1 MDGARPGTGVA
12 RTGST
17 ETAVR
22 RQYGPPPVPS
32 IAWSGGRGV
41 LALVVP
47 FTAGLLLAG
56 VVLLLGVPGGRVA
69 LVNGAFAAL
78 DGAGVPVALLAVGTV
93 IAALGLGFGVT
104 ASTVVML
111 AATDDATAGPRDAW
125 RWSVHHWRLV
135 VEAALVALVGAAAGT
150 ATAVSWRAGGW
161 GTVVI
166 VVLLV
171 LGAVIVA
178 PLLLGWALL
187 VAGVPRRSAFRRA
200 WGSGR
205 VIVRGGHEAMATP
218 RRALVGGA
226 TLMTVLGVGVLLL
239 LRLLP
244 PSALRSSVVVAWCCV
259 AATALVLVIVA
270 IAVRGAATRNE
281 DGRLRS
287 PLAVDPVDPMAR
299 GRRAR
304 PGLVGAG
311 VVLVPA
317 VVFAVVVSSNPLG
330 VVQYDAA
337 PADARGLLG
346 GDIADVGGR
355 TAVVSTPSTPPSR
368 LRMCGDASCDTPVE
382 MPGLTGG
389 SAIGSAGDGGLLTA
403 HWKVRF
409 EDEVAQQYELEVVH
423 SRADQLDV
431 APKSDDAAWPAGRRA
446 EQRDSADEAP
456 AVDRPEGRRT
466 TVAAVDIVETDQG
479 RVSYWMTDVAVA
491 SSGDRPV
498 VVGIARGGEPEG
510 RSHLVAVFCE
520 DVSCAEHTV
529 RQVALPWIPPLEHQG
544 VDVAVAPDGTAVVS
558 LVSQTDARSPTFT
571 AIRLVSFRPDGGQP
585 VVRDLSQAIP
595 PGEPVRAW
603 DEAYDARVAIGGDGN
618 PVVLARSNGVS
629 TQRLTFCADA
639 SCSSSSHTDITP
651 NGPTGLLPAFVIDR
665 SGRPLVAVR
674 DEERGTLGL
683 LSCRDAR
690 CTTSEQTTIAR
701 FPPVQDERSS
711 NSTLAIGLSADDTPI
726 VLSGGVSEDRDEDA
740 QGLVIRCDRPRCG
753 VS

>member
-32 IAWSGGRGV
+32 IAWSGGRAG

-104 ASTVVML
+104 ATTVVML

-135 VEAALVALVGAAAGT
+135 VEAALVALVAVAAGT
-150 ATAVSWRAGGW
+150 ATAVSWRAGVW

-166 VVLLV
+166 VVV
-171 LGAVIVA
+171 LAVGVVIVA

-205 VIVRGGHEAMATP
+205 VIVRGGHEATATP

-226 TLMTVLGVGVLLL
+226 ALVTVLGVGVLLV

-244 PSALRSSVVVAWCCV
+244 PSVLRSSVVVAWCCV
-259 AATALVLVIVA
+259 VVTGLVLVIVA

-281 DGRLRS
+281 GGRLRS
-287 PLAVDPVDPMAR
+287 PLAVDPADPMAR

-317 VVFAVVVSSNPLG
+317 MVFAVIVSSNPLG
-330 VVQYDAA
+330 MVQYDVAQV
-337 PADARGLLG
+337 DARVLRG
-346 GDIADVGGR
+346 GDVADVSGR
-355 TAVVSTPSTPPSR
+355 TAVVSAPYTPPSS
-368 LRMCGDASCDTPVE
+368 LRMCRKASCDDATE
-382 MPGLTGG
+382 MPGRTLG
-389 SAIGSAGDGGLLTA
+389 SAVGSAGDGGLLTA
-403 HWKVRF
+403 QWKVRF
-409 EDEVAQQYELEVVH
+409 DGEEAQQYELEVVH
-423 SRADQLDV
+423 SRADQLDA
-431 APKSDDAAWPAGRRA
+431 APKSDGAAWPAGRRTD
-446 EQRDSADEAP
+446 QRDSADEAP
-456 AVDRPEGRRT
+456 AVDRPEGHHT
-466 TVAAVDIVETDQG
+466 TVAAVDIVDG
-479 RVSYWMTDVAVA
+479 DRDHVSHWMTEVAIAGSV
-491 SSGDRPV
+491 DRPV
-498 VVGIARGGEPEG
+498 VAGIARGGEPDA
-510 RSHLVAVFCE
+510 RSHLVTVFCE
-520 DVSCAEHTV
+520 DVACTDHTV
-529 RQVALPWIPPLEHQG
+529 RKVALPWMPPLDHQG

-558 LVSQTDARSPTFT
+558 LVSETYEDSTFS
-571 AIRLVSFRPDGGQP
+571 ALRLVSSGPDGGQP
-585 VVRDLSQAIP
+585 VVSDLSDAIP
-595 PGEPVRAW
+595 AGAPVRPW

-618 PVVLARSNGVS
+618 PVVLARSNGIA

-651 NGPTGLLPAFVIDR
+651 KGPTNLLPAFVIDR

-690 CTTSEQTTIAR
+690 CTSSEQTTIAR
-701 FPPVQDERSS
+701 FPPVQDERSGT
-711 NSTLAIGLSADDTPI
+711 STLAIGLSADDTPI

-740 QGLVIRCDRPRCG
+740 KGLVIRCDRPRCG

>member
-1 MDGARPGTGVA
+1 MPL
-12 RTGST
+12 
-17 ETAVR
+17 
-22 RQYGPPPVPS
+22 
-32 IAWSGGRGV
+32 IAWSGGRAV
-41 LALVVP
+41 LAFVVP
-47 FTAGLLLAG
+47 FAAGLLLAG
-56 VVLLLGVPGGRVA
+56 VVL
-69 LVNGAFAAL
+69 
-78 DGAGVPVALLAVGTV
+78 
-93 IAALGLGFGVT
+93 
-104 ASTVVML
+104 
-111 AATDDATAGPRDAW
+111 RDAW
-125 RWSVHHWRLV
+125 RWSMHHWWLV
-135 VEAALVALVGAAAGT
+135 VEAALVALVAVAAGT
-150 ATAVSWRAGGW
+150 ATAVWWRAGGW
-161 GTVVI
+161 GALVI

-205 VIVRGGHEAMATP
+205 VVVRGGHEATATP

-226 TLMTVLGVGVLLL
+226 TLTTVLGVGVLLL

-244 PSALRSSVVVAWCCV
+244 PSVLRSSVVVAWCCV
-259 AATALVLVIVA
+259 AVTGLVLLVVA

-281 DGRLRS
+281 GGRLRS
-287 PLAVDPVDPMAR
+287 PLVADSVAG

-304 PGLVGAG
+304 PGLVGAAA
-311 VVLVPA
+311 VLVPA
-317 VVFAVVVSSNPLG
+317 VVFAVVVSSNPLA

-337 PADARGLLG
+337 SVDARGLLG

-403 HWKVRF
+403 HWNVRF

-423 SRADQLDV
+423 SRAGQLD
-431 APKSDDAAWPAGRRA
+431 ATPKSDGPAWPAGRRA
-446 EQRDSADEAP
+446 EKRDTDGEAP

-466 TVAAVDIVETDQG
+466 TVAAVDIVDADRD

-498 VVGIARGGEPEG
+498 VAGIARGGEPEG

-520 DVSCAEHTV
+520 DVACTDHTV
-529 RQVALPWIPPLEHQG
+529 RQVALPWIPPLDHQG

-558 LVSQTDARSPTFT
+558 LVSETDARSPTFT
-571 AIRLVSFRPDGGQP
+571 ALRLVSFGPDGGQP
-585 VVRDLSQAIP
+585 VVRDLSHAIP

-618 PVVLARSNGVS
+618 PVVLARSNGVA

-651 NGPTGLLPAFVIDR
+651 NGPTNLLPAFVIDR

-690 CTTSEQTTIAR
+690 CTSSEQTTIAR
-701 FPPVQDERSS
+701 FPAVQDERSS
-711 NSTLAIGLSADDTPI
+711 TSTLAIGLSADDTPI
-726 VLSGGVSEDRDEDA
+726 VLSGGVPEDRDEDS

-753 VS
+753 AS

>member
-1 MDGARPGTGVA
+1 
-12 RTGST
+12 
-17 ETAVR
+17 
-22 RQYGPPPVPS
+22 VPS
-32 IAWSGGRGV
+32 IAWSGGRAV

-47 FTAGLLLAG
+47 FAAGLLLAG

-69 LVNGAFAAL
+69 LVNGAFVAL
-78 DGAGVPVALLAVGTV
+78 DGVGVPVALLAVGTV
-93 IAALGLGFGVT
+93 IAALGLGLGLT
-104 ASTVVML
+104 ATTVVML

-125 RWSVHHWRLV
+125 RWSVHHRWLV
-135 VEAALVALVGAAAGT
+135 VEAALVALVAVAAGT
-150 ATAVSWRAGGW
+150 ATAVSWRASVW

-166 VVLLV
+166 VVV
-171 LGAVIVA
+171 LAVGVVIVA
-178 PLLLGWALL
+178 PLLLGWASL

-205 VIVRGGHEAMATP
+205 IIVRGGHEATATP

-226 TLMTVLGVGVLLL
+226 ALMTVLGVGVLLL

-244 PSALRSSVVVAWCCV
+244 PSVLRSSVVVAWCCV
-259 AATALVLVIVA
+259 VVVLLVLFVLA
-270 IAVRGAATRNE
+270 IAVRGAAARSE
-281 DGRLRS
+281 GGRLGP
-287 PLAVDPVDPMAR
+287 PLLGYPVGG

-304 PGLVGAG
+304 PGLIGAG

-317 VVFAVVVSSNPLG
+317 MVFAVIVSSNPLG
-330 VVQYDAA
+330 MVQYDVAQV
-337 PADARGLLG
+337 DARVLRG
-346 GDIADVGGR
+346 GDVADVSGR
-355 TAVVSTPSTPPSR
+355 TAVVSAPYTPPSS
-368 LRMCGDASCDTPVE
+368 LRMCRKASCDDATE
-382 MPGLTGG
+382 MPSRTLG
-389 SAIGSAGDGGLLTA
+389 SAVGSAGDGGLLTA
-403 HWKVRF
+403 QWKVRF

-431 APKSDDAAWPAGRRA
+431 APKSDDAAWLAGRRA

-456 AVDRPEGRRT
+456 AVDRPEGRHT
-466 TVAAVDIVETDQG
+466 TVAAVDIVDG
-479 RVSYWMTDVAVA
+479 DRDHVSYWMTDVAIA

-498 VVGIARGGEPEG
+498 VAGIARGGEPEG

-529 RQVALPWIPPLEHQG
+529 QQVALPWIPPLDHQG

-558 LVSQTDARSPTFT
+558 LVSETDARSPTFT
-571 AIRLVSFRPDGGQP
+571 ALRLVSFGPDGGQP
-585 VVRDLSQAIP
+585 VVRDLSHAIP

-651 NGPTGLLPAFVIDR
+651 KGPTGLLPAFVIDR

-690 CTTSEQTTIAR
+690 CTSSEQTTIAR

-711 NSTLAIGLSADDTPI
+711 TSTLAIGLSADDTPI

>member
-12 RTGST
+12 RAGST

-32 IAWSGGRGV
+32 IAWSGGRAG

-78 DGAGVPVALLAVGTV
+78 DGTGVPVALLAVGTV

-104 ASTVVML
+104 ATTVVML

-135 VEAALVALVGAAAGT
+135 VEAALVALVAVAAGT
-150 ATAVSWRAGGW
+150 ATAVSWRAGVW

-166 VVLLV
+166 VVV
-171 LGAVIVA
+171 LAVGVVIVA

-205 VIVRGGHEAMATP
+205 VIVRGGHEATATP

-226 TLMTVLGVGVLLL
+226 TLLTVLGVGVLLV

-244 PSALRSSVVVAWCCV
+244 PSVLRSSVVVAWCCV
-259 AATALVLVIVA
+259 VVVLLVLFVLA
-270 IAVRGAATRNE
+270 IAVRGAAARSE
-281 DGRLRS
+281 GGRLGP
-287 PLAVDPVDPMAR
+287 PLLGYPVGG

-317 VVFAVVVSSNPLG
+317 MVFAVIVSSNPLG
-330 VVQYDAA
+330 MVQYDVAQV
-337 PADARGLLG
+337 DARVLRG
-346 GDIADVGGR
+346 GDVADVSGR
-355 TAVVSTPSTPPSR
+355 TAVVSAPYTPPSS
-368 LRMCGDASCDTPVE
+368 LRMCRKTSCDDATE
-382 MPGLTGG
+382 MPSRTLG
-389 SAIGSAGDGGLLTA
+389 SAVGSAGDGGLLA
-403 HWKVRF
+403 AQWKVRF
-409 EDEVAQQYELEVVH
+409 DGEEAKQYELEVVH
-423 SRADQLDV
+423 SRPGQLDA
-431 APKSDDAAWPAGRRA
+431 APKSDGPAWPAGRRA
-446 EQRDSADEAP
+446 EKRDTDDEPP

-466 TVAAVDIVETDQG
+466 TVAAVDIVETDRD

-498 VVGIARGGEPEG
+498 VAGIARGGEPEG

-520 DVSCAEHTV
+520 DVSCVEHTV
-529 RQVALPWIPPLEHQG
+529 RQVALPWIPPLDHQG

-558 LVSQTDARSPTFT
+558 LVSETDARSPTFT
-571 AIRLVSFRPDGGQP
+571 ALRLVSFSPDGGQP
-585 VVRDLSQAIP
+585 VVRDLSHAIP

-603 DEAYDARVAIGGDGN
+603 DEAYDARVAIGGGGN
-618 PVVLARSNGVS
+618 PVVLARSNGIA

-651 NGPTGLLPAFVIDR
+651 NGPTNLLPAFVIDR

-690 CTTSEQTTIAR
+690 CTSSEQTTIAR

-711 NSTLAIGLSADDTPI
+711 TSTLAIGLSADDTPI
-726 VLSGGVSEDRDEDA
+726 VLSGGVSEDGDEDA

>member
-12 RTGST
+12 SAGPT

-22 RQYGPPPVPS
+22 RQDGPPPVPL
-32 IAWSGGRGV
+32 IAWSGGRAV
-41 LALVVP
+41 LAVVVP
-47 FTAGLLLAG
+47 FAAGLLLAG

-69 LVNGAFAAL
+69 LVNGAFVAL
-78 DGAGVPVALLAVGTV
+78 GGVGVPVALLAVGTV

-104 ASTVVML
+104 ATTVVML

-125 RWSVHHWRLV
+125 RWSVHHWGLV
-135 VEAALVALVGAAAGT
+135 VEATLVTLVVVAGT
-150 ATAVSWRAGGW
+150 TTAVSWRAGGW
-161 GTVVI
+161 GTLVI

-171 LGAVIVA
+171 VGAVIAA

-187 VAGVPRRSAFRRA
+187 VAGVPRRAAFRRA

-205 VIVRGGHEAMATP
+205 VIVRGGHEATATP

-226 TLMTVLGVGVLLL
+226 ALVTVLGVGVLLV

-259 AATALVLVIVA
+259 VVTGLVLLVVA

-281 DGRLRS
+281 GGRLRS
-287 PLAVDPVDPMAR
+287 PLAVDPADPMAR
-299 GRRAR
+299 GRRVR

-317 VVFAVVVSSNPLG
+317 VVFAVIVSSNPLG

-368 LRMCGDASCDTPVE
+368 LRMCGHASCDTPME

-466 TVAAVDIVETDQG
+466 TVAAIDIVETDQG
-479 RVSYWMTDVAVA
+479 RVSYWMTDVAIAGSV
-491 SSGDRPV
+491 DRPV
-498 VVGIARGGEPEG
+498 VAGIARGGEPEG

-520 DVSCAEHTV
+520 DVSCVEHTV
-529 RQVALPWIPPLEHQG
+529 RQVALPWIPPLDHQG

-558 LVSQTDARSPTFT
+558 LVSETDALSPTFT
-571 AIRLVSFRPDGGQP
+571 ALRLVSFRPDGGQP

-603 DEAYDARVAIGGDGN
+603 DEAYDARVTIGGDGN

-651 NGPTGLLPAFVIDR
+651 NGPTNLLPAFVIDR
-665 SGRPLVAVR
+665 SGRPLVALR

-711 NSTLAIGLSADDTPI
+711 TSTLAIGLSADDTPI

>member
-1 MDGARPGTGVA
+1 M
-12 RTGST
+12 GST

-22 RQYGPPPVPS
+22 RQDGPPPVPL
-32 IAWSGGRGV
+32 IAWSGGRAV

-47 FTAGLLLAG
+47 FAAGLLLAG

-69 LVNGAFAAL
+69 LVNGAFVAL
-78 DGAGVPVALLAVGTV
+78 DGAGVPVALLAVAVV
-93 IAALGLGFGVT
+93 IAGLGLGFGVT
-104 ASTVVML
+104 ATTVVML
-111 AATDDATAGPRDAW
+111 AAADDAVAGPRDAW
-125 RWSVHHWRLV
+125 RWSVHHWGLV
-135 VEAALVALVGAAAGT
+135 VEATLVTLVVVAGT
-150 ATAVSWRAGGW
+150 TTAVSWRASVW

-166 VVLLV
+166 VVV
-171 LGAVIVA
+171 LAVGVVIVA

-205 VIVRGGHEAMATP
+205 VIVRGGHEATATP
-218 RRALVGGA
+218 RRALIGGA
-226 TLMTVLGVGVLLL
+226 ALVTVLGVGVLLL

-259 AATALVLVIVA
+259 VVTGLVLLVVA

-281 DGRLRS
+281 GGRLRS
-287 PLAVDPVDPMAR
+287 PLAVDPADPMAR

-317 VVFAVVVSSNPLG
+317 VVFAVIVSSNPLG

-368 LRMCGDASCDTPVE
+368 LRMCGHASCDTPME

-409 EDEVAQQYELEVVH
+409 DGEVAQQYELEVVH

-431 APKSDDAAWPAGRRA
+431 APKSDGAAWPAGRRA

-466 TVAAVDIVETDQG
+466 TVAAVDIVDADRD
-479 RVSYWMTDVAVA
+479 RVSYWMTDVAIA

-520 DVSCAEHTV
+520 DVACTDHTV
-529 RQVALPWIPPLEHQG
+529 RQVALPWIPPLDHQG
-544 VDVAVAPDGTAVVS
+544 VDVAVAPDRTAVVS
-558 LVSQTDARSPTFT
+558 LVSETDGRSPTFT
-571 AIRLVSFRPDGGQP
+571 ALRLVSFSPDGGQP
-585 VVRDLSQAIP
+585 VVRDLSHAIP

-618 PVVLARSNGVS
+618 PVVLARSNGIA

-651 NGPTGLLPAFVIDR
+651 KGPTNLLPAFVIDR

-674 DEERGTLGL
+674 DEEHGTLGL

-690 CTTSEQTTIAR
+690 CTGSEQTTIAR
-701 FPPVQDERSS
+701 FPPLQDARSS
-711 NSTLAIGLSADDTPI
+711 TSTLAIGLTADDTPI
-726 VLSGGVSEDRDEDA
+726 VLSGGVSEDRDEDVP
-740 QGLVIRCDRPRCG
+740 GLVIRCDRPRCG

>member
-1 MDGARPGTGVA
+1 MDGARPGAGVA
-12 RTGST
+12 RAGST

-32 IAWSGGRGV
+32 IAWSGGRAV

-47 FTAGLLLAG
+47 FAAGLLLAG

-69 LVNGAFAAL
+69 LVNGAFVAL

-104 ASTVVML
+104 ATTVVML
-111 AATDDATAGPRDAW
+111 AAADDAVAGPRDAW
-125 RWSVHHWRLV
+125 RWSVHHRWLV
-135 VEAALVALVGAAAGT
+135 VEAALVALAALAAGT
-150 ATAVSWRAGGW
+150 ATTVWWRAGGW
-161 GTVVI
+161 GAVVI

-205 VIVRGGHEAMATP
+205 VVVRGGHEATATP

-226 TLMTVLGVGVLLL
+226 ALVTVLGVGVLLL

-259 AATALVLVIVA
+259 VVVLLVLFVLA
-270 IAVRGAATRNE
+270 IAVRGAAARSE
-281 DGRLRS
+281 GGRLGP
-287 PLAVDPVDPMAR
+287 PLLGYPVGG

-317 VVFAVVVSSNPLG
+317 MVFAVIVSSNPLG
-330 VVQYDAA
+330 MVQYDVAQV
-337 PADARGLLG
+337 DARVLRG
-346 GDIADVGGR
+346 GDVADVSGR
-355 TAVVSTPSTPPSR
+355 TAVVSAPYTPPSS
-368 LRMCGDASCDTPVE
+368 LRMCRKASCDDATEVPSRT
-382 MPGLTGG
+382 LG
-389 SAIGSAGDGGLLTA
+389 SAVGSAGDGGLLTA
-403 HWKVRF
+403 QWKVRF
-409 EDEVAQQYELEVVH
+409 EDEVAQEYELEVVH

-456 AVDRPEGRRT
+456 AVDRPEGHRT
-466 TVAAVDIVETDQG
+466 TVAAVDIVETDRD
-479 RVSYWMTDVAVA
+479 RVNYWMTDVAVA

-520 DVSCAEHTV
+520 DVSCVEHTV
-529 RQVALPWIPPLEHQG
+529 RQVALPWIPPLDHQG

-558 LVSQTDARSPTFT
+558 LVSETDARSPTFT
-571 AIRLVSFRPDGGQP
+571 ALRLVSFSPDGGQP
-585 VVRDLSQAIP
+585 VVRDLSHAIP

-618 PVVLARSNGVS
+618 PVVLARSNGIA

-651 NGPTGLLPAFVIDR
+651 NGPTNLLPAFVIDR
-665 SGRPLVAVR
+665 SGRPLVALR

-690 CTTSEQTTIAR
+690 CTSSEQTTIAR

-711 NSTLAIGLSADDTPI
+711 TSTLAIGLSADDTPI
-726 VLSGGVSEDRDEDA
+726 VLSGGVSEDRDEDV

>member
-1 MDGARPGTGVA
+1 M
-12 RTGST
+12 
-17 ETAVR
+17 
-22 RQYGPPPVPS
+22 PS
-32 IAWSGGRGV
+32 IASSGGRAV

-47 FTAGLLLAG
+47 FAAGLLLAG
-56 VVLLLGVPGGRVA
+56 LVLLLGVPGGRVA

-78 DGAGVPVALLAVGTV
+78 DGSGVPAALFAVGAV
-93 IAALGLGFGVT
+93 IAALGVGFGVT
-104 ASTVVML
+104 ASTAVML
-111 AATDDATAGPRDAW
+111 AAADDAVAGPRDSW

-150 ATAVSWRAGGW
+150 AITVSTRAGGW
-161 GTVVI
+161 GAVVI
-166 VVLLV
+166 VVLLAV
-171 LGAVIVA
+171 GAVIAA

-187 VAGVPRRSAFRRA
+187 VAGVPHRSAFRRA

-205 VIVRGGHEAMATP
+205 VVVRGGHEATATP

-244 PSALRSSVVVAWCCV
+244 PSALRSSVVVAWCCIAV
-259 AATALVLVIVA
+259 TGLVLLVVA
-270 IAVRGAATRNE
+270 IAVRGAATRSE
-281 DGRLRS
+281 GGSLRS
-287 PLAVDPVDPMAR
+287 PLTGDPVAG
-299 GRRAR
+299 GRRTW
-304 PGLVGAG
+304 PGPIGAG
-311 VVLVPA
+311 VLLAPA
-317 VVFAVVVSSNPLG
+317 VMFAVIVSSNPLG

-337 PADARGLLG
+337 SIDARSISG
-346 GDIADVGGR
+346 GDVADVSGK
-355 TAVVSTPSTPPSR
+355 TTVVNAPYTPPSS
-368 LRMCGDASCDTPVE
+368 LRMCRHASCDEATG
-382 MPGLTGG
+382 MPSRTLG
-389 SAIGSAGDGGLLTA
+389 SAVGSAGDGGLLA
-403 HWKVRF
+403 AQWKVRF

-479 RVSYWMTDVAVA
+479 RVSYWMTDVAIA

-498 VVGIARGGEPEG
+498 VAGIARGGEPEG

-520 DVSCAEHTV
+520 DVSCVEHTV
-529 RQVALPWIPPLEHQG
+529 RQVALPWIPPLDHQG

-558 LVSQTDARSPTFT
+558 LVSETDARSPTFT
-571 AIRLVSFRPDGGQP
+571 ALRLVSFSPDGGQP
-585 VVRDLSQAIP
+585 VVRDLSHAIP

-618 PVVLARSNGVS
+618 PVVLARSNGIA

-651 NGPTGLLPAFVIDR
+651 NGPTNLLPAFVIDR
-665 SGRPLVAVR
+665 SGRPLVALR

-690 CTTSEQTTIAR
+690 CTSSEQTTIAR

-711 NSTLAIGLSADDTPI
+711 TSTLAIGLSADDTPI

>member
-1 MDGARPGTGVA
+1 MGDARPGTGVA
-12 RTGST
+12 SAGST

-22 RQYGPPPVPS
+22 RQYGPPTVPLV
-32 IAWSGGRGV
+32 AWSGGRAV
-41 LALVVP
+41 FAFVVP
-47 FTAGLLLAG
+47 FAAGLLAAG
-56 VVLLLGVPGGRVA
+56 AVLLLGVPGGRVA
-69 LVNGAFAAL
+69 LVNGAFVAL
-78 DGAGVPVALLAVGTV
+78 DGLGVPVALLAVGAV
-93 IAALGLGFGVT
+93 LGVLGLGFGVT
-104 ASTVVML
+104 AATVVML
-111 AATDDATAGPRDAW
+111 AAADDAVAGPRDAW

-135 VEAALVALVGAAAGT
+135 VEAALVALVAVAAGT
-150 ATAVSWRAGGW
+150 ATTLSWLAGGW

-171 LGAVIVA
+171 VGAVIVA

-205 VIVRGGHEAMATP
+205 VVVRGGHEATATP

-226 TLMTVLGVGVLLL
+226 ALVTVLGVVVLLL

-244 PSALRSSVVVAWCCV
+244 PSVLRSSVVVAWCSV
-259 AATALVLVIVA
+259 AVAGLVLVVVA
-270 IAVRGAATRNE
+270 IAVRGAATRN
-281 DGRLRS
+281 DGGRLRS
-287 PLAVDPVDPMAR
+287 PLTTDPVAG

-317 VVFAVVVSSNPLG
+317 VVFAVIVSSNPLG

-389 SAIGSAGDGGLLTA
+389 SAIGSVGDGGLLTA

-446 EQRDSADEAP
+446 EKRDSADDAP

-520 DVSCAEHTV
+520 DVACVEHTV
-529 RQVALPWIPPLEHQG
+529 RQVTLPWIPPLDHQG
-544 VDVAVAPDGTAVVS
+544 VDVAVTPDGTAVVS
-558 LVSQTDARSPTFT
+558 LVSETDSVSPTFS
-571 AIRLVSFRPDGGQP
+571 ALRFVSFSPDGERP
-585 VVRDLSQAIP
+585 VVRDLSGAIP
-595 PGEPVRAW
+595 PGKPVRPW

-618 PVVLARSNGVS
+618 PVVLARSNGVA

-651 NGPTGLLPAFVIDR
+651 KGPTSLLPAFVIDR

-674 DEERGTLGL
+674 DEEHGTLGL
-683 LSCRDAR
+683 LSCRDTR
-690 CTTSEQTTIAR
+690 CTGSEQTTIAR
-701 FPPVQDERSS
+701 FPPLQDARSS
-711 NSTLAIGLSADDTPI
+711 TSTLAIGLTADDTPI
-726 VLSGGVSEDRDEDA
+726 VLSGGAPEDRDEDV

>member
-12 RTGST
+12 RAGSA

-32 IAWSGGRGV
+32 IAWSGGRAV

-47 FTAGLLLAG
+47 FAAGLLLAG

-69 LVNGAFAAL
+69 LVNGAFVAL
-78 DGAGVPVALLAVGTV
+78 DGTGVPAALLAVGTV
-93 IAALGLGFGVT
+93 IAALGLGLGLT
-104 ASTVVML
+104 ATTVVML

-135 VEAALVALVGAAAGT
+135 VEAALFALVAVAAWT
-150 ATAVSWRAGGW
+150 ATAVSWRASVW

-166 VVLLV
+166 VVV
-171 LGAVIVA
+171 LAVGVVIVA

-205 VIVRGGHEAMATP
+205 VIVRGGLEATATP

-226 TLMTVLGVGVLLL
+226 TMMTVLGVGVLLL

-244 PSALRSSVVVAWCCV
+244 PSAVRSSVVVAWCCIAV
-259 AATALVLVIVA
+259 TGLVLLVVA
-270 IAVRGAATRNE
+270 IAVRGAATRSE
-281 DGRLRS
+281 GGWLRS
-287 PLAVDPVDPMAR
+287 PLTGDPVAG
-299 GRRAR
+299 GRRTW
-304 PGLVGAG
+304 PGPVGAG
-311 VVLVPA
+311 VLVAPA
-317 VVFAVVVSSNPLG
+317 VMFAVIVSSNPLG

-337 PADARGLLG
+337 SVDARSISG
-346 GDIADVGGR
+346 GDVADVSGK
-355 TAVVSTPSTPPSR
+355 TAVVNAPYTPPSG
-368 LRMCGDASCDTPVE
+368 LRMCRHASCDEATG
-382 MPGLTGG
+382 MPSRTLG
-389 SAIGSAGDGGLLTA
+389 SAVGSAGDGGLLA
-403 HWKVRF
+403 AQWKVRF
-409 EDEVAQQYELEVVH
+409 DGEEAKQYELEVVH
-423 SRADQLDV
+423 SRPGQLDV

-571 AIRLVSFRPDGGQP
+571 ALRLVSFRPDGGQP

-651 NGPTGLLPAFVIDR
+651 NGPTSLLPAFVIDR

>member
-22 RQYGPPPVPS
+22 RQDGPPPVPS
-32 IAWSGGRGV
+32 IAWSGGRAV

-47 FTAGLLLAG
+47 FTAGLLLAA

-69 LVNGAFAAL
+69 LANGAFVAL
-78 DGAGVPVALLAVGTV
+78 DGAGVPVALLAV
-93 IAALGLGFGVT
+93 
-104 ASTVVML
+104 
-111 AATDDATAGPRDAW
+111 
-125 RWSVHHWRLV
+125 
-135 VEAALVALVGAAAGT
+135 
-150 ATAVSWRAGGW
+150 
-161 GTVVI
+161 
-166 VVLLV
+166 
-171 LGAVIVA
+171 VIVA

-205 VIVRGGHEAMATP
+205 VVVRGGHEATATP

-226 TLMTVLGVGVLLL
+226 ALVTVLGVGVLLL

-259 AATALVLVIVA
+259 VVVLLVLFVLA
-270 IAVRGAATRNE
+270 IAVRGAAARSE
-281 DGRLRS
+281 GGRLGP
-287 PLAVDPVDPMAR
+287 PLLGYPVGG

-311 VVLVPA
+311 IVLVPA
-317 VVFAVVVSSNPLG
+317 LVFAVIVSSNPLG
-330 VVQYDAA
+330 MVQYDVAQV
-337 PADARGLLG
+337 DARVLRG
-346 GDIADVGGR
+346 GDVADVSGR
-355 TAVVSTPSTPPSR
+355 TAVVSAPYTPPSS
-368 LRMCGDASCDTPVE
+368 LRMCRKTSCDDATE
-382 MPGLTGG
+382 MPSRTLG
-389 SAIGSAGDGGLLTA
+389 SAVGSAGDGGLLTA
-403 HWKVRF
+403 QWKVRF

-423 SRADQLDV
+423 SRADQLDA
-431 APKSDDAAWPAGRRA
+431 APKSDGAAWPAGRRA

-456 AVDRPEGRRT
+456 AVDRPEGHRA
-466 TVAAVDIVETDQG
+466 TVAAVDIVETDRD
-479 RVSYWMTDVAVA
+479 RVNYWMTDVAVA

-520 DVSCAEHTV
+520 DVSCVEHTV
-529 RQVALPWIPPLEHQG
+529 RQVALPWIPPLDHQG

-558 LVSQTDARSPTFT
+558 LVSETDARSPTFT
-571 AIRLVSFRPDGGQP
+571 ALRLVSFSPDGGQP
-585 VVRDLSQAIP
+585 VVRDLSHAIP

-651 NGPTGLLPAFVIDR
+651 KGPTNLLPAFVVDR

-690 CTTSEQTTIAR
+690 CTSSEQTTIAR

-711 NSTLAIGLSADDTPI
+711 TSTLAIGLTADDTPI
-726 VLSGGVSEDRDEDA
+726 VLSGGVSEDRDEDV

>member
-1 MDGARPGTGVA
+1 M
-12 RTGST
+12 
-17 ETAVR
+17 
-22 RQYGPPPVPS
+22 PS
-32 IAWSGGRGV
+32 IAWSGGRAG

-69 LVNGAFAAL
+69 LVNGAFVAL
-78 DGAGVPVALLAVGTV
+78 DGVGVPVALLAVGTV

-104 ASTVVML
+104 ATTVVML

-125 RWSVHHWRLV
+125 RWSMHHWWLV
-135 VEAALVALVGAAAGT
+135 LEAALVALVAVVAGT
-150 ATAVSWRAGGW
+150 ATAVWWRAGGW

-166 VVLLV
+166 VVLLL

-205 VIVRGGHEAMATP
+205 VIVRGGHEATATP

-226 TLMTVLGVGVLLL
+226 ALVTVLGVGVLLL

-244 PSALRSSVVVAWCCV
+244 PSVLRSSVVVAWCCV
-259 AATALVLVIVA
+259 VVVLLVLFVLA
-270 IAVRGAATRNE
+270 IAVRGAAARSE
-281 DGRLRS
+281 GGRLGP
-287 PLAVDPVDPMAR
+287 PLLGYPAGG

-317 VVFAVVVSSNPLG
+317 MVFAVIVSSNPLG
-330 VVQYDAA
+330 MVQYDVAQV
-337 PADARGLLG
+337 DARVLRG
-346 GDIADVGGR
+346 GDVADVSGR
-355 TAVVSTPSTPPSR
+355 TAVVSAPYTPPSS
-368 LRMCGDASCDTPVE
+368 LRMCRKASCDDATE
-382 MPGLTGG
+382 MPSRTLG
-389 SAIGSAGDGGLLTA
+389 SAVGSAGDGGLLTA
-403 HWKVRF
+403 QWKVRF
-409 EDEVAQQYELEVVH
+409 EDEVAQEYELEVVH
-423 SRADQLDV
+423 SRADQLDA
-431 APKSDDAAWPAGRRA
+431 APKSDGAAWPAGRRA

-466 TVAAVDIVETDQG
+466 TVTAIDIVETDQG

-498 VVGIARGGEPEG
+498 VVGIARGVEPEG

-520 DVSCAEHTV
+520 DVSCVEHTV
-529 RQVALPWIPPLEHQG
+529 RQVALPWIPPLDHQG

-558 LVSQTDARSPTFT
+558 LVSETDARSPTFT
-571 AIRLVSFRPDGGQP
+571 ALRLVSFSPDGGQP
-585 VVRDLSQAIP
+585 VVRDLSHAIP

-618 PVVLARSNGVS
+618 PVVLARSNGIA

-651 NGPTGLLPAFVIDR
+651 NGPTNLLPAFVIDR

-690 CTTSEQTTIAR
+690 CTSSEQTTIAR
-701 FPPVQDERSS
+701 FPPVQDERSGT
-711 NSTLAIGLSADDTPI
+711 STLAIGLSADDTPI
-726 VLSGGVSEDRDEDA
+726 VLSGGVSDDRDEDA

>member
-12 RTGST
+12 RAGSA

-22 RQYGPPPVPS
+22 RQYGPPPVPL
-32 IAWSGGRGV
+32 IAWSGGRAV
-41 LALVVP
+41 FAFVVP
-47 FTAGLLLAG
+47 FAAGLLLAG

-69 LVNGAFAAL
+69 LVNGAFVAL
-78 DGAGVPVALLAVGTV
+78 DGTGVPAALLAVGTV
-93 IAALGLGFGVT
+93 IATLGLGFGVT
-104 ASTVVML
+104 ATTVVML
-111 AATDDATAGPRDAW
+111 AAADEAVARGLDAW

-135 VEAALVALVGAAAGT
+135 VEAALVALVAVAAGT
-150 ATAVSWRAGGW
+150 ATTLSWLAGGW

-171 LGAVIVA
+171 VGAVIVA

-187 VAGVPRRSAFRRA
+187 VAGVPRRAAFRRA

-205 VIVRGGHEAMATP
+205 VIVRGGHEATATP

-226 TLMTVLGVGVLLL
+226 TLLTVLGVGVLLL

-244 PSALRSSVVVAWCCV
+244 PSAVRSSVVVAWCCIAV
-259 AATALVLVIVA
+259 TGLVLVIVA

-287 PLAVDPVDPMAR
+287 PLTGDPVAG
-299 GRRAR
+299 GRRTW
-304 PGLVGAG
+304 PGPVGAG

-317 VVFAVVVSSNPLG
+317 MVFAVIVSSNPLG
-330 VVQYDAA
+330 MAQYDVAQV
-337 PADARGLLG
+337 DARVLRG
-346 GDIADVGGR
+346 GDVADVSGR
-355 TAVVSTPSTPPSR
+355 TAVVSAPYTPPSS
-368 LRMCGDASCDTPVE
+368 LRMCRKASCDDATE
-382 MPGLTGG
+382 MPGRTLG
-389 SAIGSAGDGGLLTA
+389 SAVGSAGDGGLLTA
-403 HWKVRF
+403 QWKVRF
-409 EDEVAQQYELEVVH
+409 DGEEAQQYELEVVH
-423 SRADQLDV
+423 SRADQLDA
-431 APKSDDAAWPAGRRA
+431 APKSDGAAWPAGRRA
-446 EQRDSADEAP
+446 DQRDSADEAP
-456 AVDRPEGRRT
+456 AVDRPEGRHT
-466 TVAAVDIVETDQG
+466 TVAAVDIVDG
-479 RVSYWMTDVAVA
+479 DRDHVSHWMTDVAIAGSV
-491 SSGDRPV
+491 DRPV
-498 VVGIARGGEPEG
+498 VAGIARGGEPDA
-510 RSHLVAVFCE
+510 RSHLVTVFCE
-520 DVSCAEHTV
+520 DVACTDHTV
-529 RQVALPWIPPLEHQG
+529 RKVALPWMPPLDHQG

-558 LVSQTDARSPTFT
+558 LVSETYEDSTFS
-571 AIRLVSFRPDGGQP
+571 ALRLVSSGPDGGQP
-585 VVRDLSQAIP
+585 VVSDLSDAIP
-595 PGEPVRAW
+595 PGAPVRPW

-651 NGPTGLLPAFVIDR
+651 NGPTNPLPAFVIDR

-690 CTTSEQTTIAR
+690 CTSSEQTTIAR

-711 NSTLAIGLSADDTPI
+711 TSTLAIGLSDDDTPI
-726 VLSGGVSEDRDEDA
+726 VLSGGVSEDRDEDVL
-740 QGLVIRCDRPRCG
+740 GLVIRCDRPRCG

>member
-12 RTGST
+12 RAGST

-32 IAWSGGRGV
+32 IAWSGGRAG

-69 LVNGAFAAL
+69 LVNGAFVAL
-78 DGAGVPVALLAVGTV
+78 DGVGVPVALLAVGTV

-104 ASTVVML
+104 ATTVVML

-135 VEAALVALVGAAAGT
+135 VEAALVALVAVVAGT
-150 ATAVSWRAGGW
+150 ATAVSWRASVW

-166 VVLLV
+166 VAVLAV
-171 LGAVIVA
+171 GVVIVA

-187 VAGVPRRSAFRRA
+187 VAGVPPRSAFRRA

-205 VIVRGGHEAMATP
+205 VIVRGGHEATATP

-226 TLMTVLGVGVLLL
+226 TLLTVLGVGVLLL

-244 PSALRSSVVVAWCCV
+244 PSVLRSSVIVAWCCV
-259 AATALVLVIVA
+259 AVTGLVLVIVA

-281 DGRLRS
+281 GGRLRS
-287 PLAVDPVDPMAR
+287 PLAADPMAR

-317 VVFAVVVSSNPLG
+317 VVFAVIVSSNPLG

-368 LRMCGDASCDTPVE
+368 LRMCRDASCDTPVE

-431 APKSDDAAWPAGRRA
+431 APKSDGAAWPAGRRA

-456 AVDRPEGRRT
+456 AVDRPEGHRT
-466 TVAAVDIVETDQG
+466 TVAAVDIVETDRD
-479 RVSYWMTDVAVA
+479 RVNYWMTDVAVA

-520 DVSCAEHTV
+520 DESCVEHTG
-529 RQVALPWIPPLEHQG
+529 RQVALPWIPPLDHQG

-558 LVSQTDARSPTFT
+558 LVSETDARSPTFT
-571 AIRLVSFRPDGGQP
+571 ALRLVSFSPDGGQP
-585 VVRDLSQAIP
+585 VVRDLSHAIP

-618 PVVLARSNGVS
+618 PVVLARSNGIA

-651 NGPTGLLPAFVIDR
+651 KGPTNLLPAFVVDR

-711 NSTLAIGLSADDTPI
+711 TSTLAIGLSADDTPI

-740 QGLVIRCDRPRCG
+740 KGLVIRCDRPRCG

>member
-1 MDGARPGTGVA
+1 MDGARPVTGVA
-12 RTGST
+12 RAGST
-17 ETAVR
+17 EAAVR

-104 ASTVVML
+104 ATTVVML

-135 VEAALVALVGAAAGT
+135 VEAALVALVAVAAGT
-150 ATAVSWRAGGW
+150 ATAVSWRASVW

-166 VVLLV
+166 VVV
-171 LGAVIVA
+171 LAVGVVIVA

-205 VIVRGGHEAMATP
+205 VVVRGGHEATATP

-226 TLMTVLGVGVLLL
+226 ALVTVLGVGVLLV

-244 PSALRSSVVVAWCCV
+244 PSAVRSSVVVAWCCV

-270 IAVRGAATRNE
+270 IAVRGAATRSE
-281 DGRLRS
+281 GGWLRS
-287 PLAVDPVDPMAR
+287 PLTGDPVAG
-299 GRRAR
+299 GRRTW
-304 PGLVGAG
+304 PGPVGAG
-311 VVLVPA
+311 VLLAPA
-317 VVFAVVVSSNPLG
+317 VMFAVIVSSNPLG

-337 PADARGLLG
+337 SVDARSISG
-346 GDIADVGGR
+346 GDVADVSGK
-355 TAVVSTPSTPPSR
+355 TAVVNAPYTPQSG
-368 LRMCGDASCDTPVE
+368 LRMCRHASCDEATG
-382 MPGLTGG
+382 MPSRTLG
-389 SAIGSAGDGGLLTA
+389 SAVGSAGDGGLLA
-403 HWKVRF
+403 AQWRVRF
-409 EDEVAQQYELEVVH
+409 DGEEAKQYELEVVH
-423 SRADQLDV
+423 SRPGQLD
-431 APKSDDAAWPAGRRA
+431 ATPKSDGPAWPAGRRA
-446 EQRDSADEAP
+446 EKRDTDDEPP

-466 TVAAVDIVETDQG
+466 TVAAVDIVDADRD

-498 VVGIARGGEPEG
+498 VAGIARGGEPEG

-520 DVSCAEHTV
+520 DVSCVEHTV
-529 RQVALPWIPPLEHQG
+529 RQVALPWIPPLDHQG

-558 LVSQTDARSPTFT
+558 LVSETDARSPTFT
-571 AIRLVSFRPDGGQP
+571 ALRLVSFSPDGGQP
-585 VVRDLSQAIP
+585 VVRDLSHAIP

-603 DEAYDARVAIGGDGN
+603 DEAYDARG
-618 PVVLARSNGVS
+618 RSAATG
-629 TQRLTFCADA
+629 TR
-639 SCSSSSHTDITP
+639 SCSRGRTVSRP
-651 NGPTGLLPAFVIDR
+651 ND
-665 SGRPLVAVR
+665 
-674 DEERGTLGL
+674 
-683 LSCRDAR
+683 
-690 CTTSEQTTIAR
+690 
-701 FPPVQDERSS
+701 
-711 NSTLAIGLSADDTPI
+711 
-726 VLSGGVSEDRDEDA
+726 
-740 QGLVIRCDRPRCG
+740 
-753 VS
+753 

>member
-1 MDGARPGTGVA
+1 M
-12 RTGST
+12 
-17 ETAVR
+17 
-22 RQYGPPPVPS
+22 PS

-78 DGAGVPVALLAVGTV
+78 EGAGVPVALLAVGTV

-104 ASTVVML
+104 ATTVVML

-135 VEAALVALVGAAAGT
+135 VEAALVALVAVAAGT
-150 ATAVSWRAGGW
+150 ATAASWRASVR

-166 VVLLV
+166 VVV
-171 LGAVIVA
+171 LAVGVVIGA

-205 VIVRGGHEAMATP
+205 VIVRGGHEATATP

-226 TLMTVLGVGVLLL
+226 ALVTVLGVGVLLV

-244 PSALRSSVVVAWCCV
+244 PSVLRSSVVVAWCCV
-259 AATALVLVIVA
+259 AVTGLVLVIVA

-281 DGRLRS
+281 GGRLRS
-287 PLAVDPVDPMAR
+287 PLTVDPADPMAR

-317 VVFAVVVSSNPLG
+317 VVFAVIVSSNPLG

-368 LRMCGDASCDTPVE
+368 LRMCGHASCDTPME

-431 APKSDDAAWPAGRRA
+431 APKSDDAAWPAGKRA

-466 TVAAVDIVETDQG
+466 TVAAVDIVETDHG

-520 DVSCAEHTV
+520 DVSCTEHTV
-529 RQVALPWIPPLEHQG
+529 RQVALPWIPPLDHQG
-544 VDVAVAPDGTAVVS
+544 VDVAVARDGTAVVS
-558 LVSQTDARSPTFT
+558 LVSETDGRSPTFT
-571 AIRLVSFRPDGGQP
+571 ALRLVSFRPDGGQP
-585 VVRDLSQAIP
+585 VVRDLSHAIP

-651 NGPTGLLPAFVIDR
+651 KGPTNLLPAFVIDR

-690 CTTSEQTTIAR
+690 CTSSEQTTIAR
-701 FPPVQDERSS
+701 FPPVQDERSGT
-711 NSTLAIGLSADDTPI
+711 STLAIGLSADDTPI

-740 QGLVIRCDRPRCG
+740 KGLVIRCDRPRCG

>member
-1 MDGARPGTGVA
+1 M
-12 RTGST
+12 
-17 ETAVR
+17 
-22 RQYGPPPVPS
+22 
-32 IAWSGGRGV
+32 
-41 LALVVP
+41 
-47 FTAGLLLAG
+47 
-56 VVLLLGVPGGRVA
+56 
-69 LVNGAFAAL
+69 
-78 DGAGVPVALLAVGTV
+78 ALLAVGTV

-104 ASTVVML
+104 ATTVVML

-135 VEAALVALVGAAAGT
+135 VEAALLALVAVAAGT
-150 ATAVSWRAGGW
+150 ATAVSWRAGVW

-166 VVLLV
+166 VVV
-171 LGAVIVA
+171 LAVGVVIVA

-205 VIVRGGHEAMATP
+205 VIVRGGHEATATP

-226 TLMTVLGVGVLLL
+226 ALVTVLGVGVLLL

-244 PSALRSSVVVAWCCV
+244 PSVFRSSVVVAWCCV
-259 AATALVLVIVA
+259 VVVLLVLFVLA
-270 IAVRGAATRNE
+270 IAVRGAAARSE
-281 DGRLRS
+281 GGRLGP
-287 PLAVDPVDPMAR
+287 PLLGYPMGG

-317 VVFAVVVSSNPLG
+317 MVFAVIVSSNPLG
-330 VVQYDAA
+330 MVQYDVAQV
-337 PADARGLLG
+337 DARVLRG
-346 GDIADVGGR
+346 GDVADVSGR
-355 TAVVSTPSTPPSR
+355 TAVVSAPYTPPSS
-368 LRMCGDASCDTPVE
+368 LRMCRKTSCDDATE
-382 MPGLTGG
+382 MPSRTLG
-389 SAIGSAGDGGLLTA
+389 SVVGSAGDGGLLTA
-403 HWKVRF
+403 QWKVRF
-409 EDEVAQQYELEVVH
+409 EDEVAQRYELEVVH
-423 SRADQLDV
+423 SRADQLDA
-431 APKSDDAAWPAGRRA
+431 APKSDGAAWPAGRRA

-456 AVDRPEGRRT
+456 AVDRPEGHRT
-466 TVAAVDIVETDQG
+466 TVAAVDIVETDRD
-479 RVSYWMTDVAVA
+479 RVNYWMTDVAVA

-520 DVSCAEHTV
+520 DVSCVEHTV
-529 RQVALPWIPPLEHQG
+529 RQVALPWIPPLDHQG

-558 LVSQTDARSPTFT
+558 LVSETDARSPTFT
-571 AIRLVSFRPDGGQP
+571 ALRLVSFSPDGGQP
-585 VVRDLSQAIP
+585 VVRDLSHAIP

-651 NGPTGLLPAFVIDR
+651 KGPTNLLPAFVVDR

-690 CTTSEQTTIAR
+690 CTSSEQTTIAR

-711 NSTLAIGLSADDTPI
+711 TSTLAIGLSADDTPI
-726 VLSGGVSEDRDEDA
+726 VLSGGVPEDRDEDA

>member
-12 RTGST
+12 RAGSA

-22 RQYGPPPVPS
+22 RQDGPPPVPS
-32 IAWSGGRGV
+32 ITWSGGRAV
-41 LALVVP
+41 LAFVVP
-47 FTAGLLLAG
+47 FAAGLLLAG
-56 VVLLLGVPGGRVA
+56 LVLLLGVPGGRVA

-78 DGAGVPVALLAVGTV
+78 DGSGVPAALFAVGAV
-93 IAALGLGFGVT
+93 VAALGVGFGVT
-104 ASTVVML
+104 ASTAVML
-111 AATDDATAGPRDAW
+111 AAADDAVAGPRDSW

-135 VEAALVALVGAAAGT
+135 VEAALVALVAVAAGT
-150 ATAVSWRAGGW
+150 ATSLSWLAGGW

-171 LGAVIVA
+171 VGAVIVA

-187 VAGVPRRSAFRRA
+187 VAGVPRRAAFRRA
-200 WGSGR
+200 WGAGR
-205 VIVRGGHEAMATP
+205 VIVRGGLEATATP

-226 TLMTVLGVGVLLL
+226 TMMTVLGVGVLLL

-244 PSALRSSVVVAWCCV
+244 PSAVRSSVVVAWCCIAV
-259 AATALVLVIVA
+259 TGLVLLVVA
-270 IAVRGAATRNE
+270 IAVRGAATRSE
-281 DGRLRS
+281 GGWLRS
-287 PLAVDPVDPMAR
+287 PLTGDPVAG
-299 GRRAR
+299 GRRTW
-304 PGLVGAG
+304 PGPVGAG
-311 VVLVPA
+311 VLLVPA
-317 VVFAVVVSSNPLG
+317 VMFAVIVSSNPLG

-337 PADARGLLG
+337 SVDARSISG
-346 GDIADVGGR
+346 GDVADVSGK
-355 TAVVSTPSTPPSR
+355 TAVVNAPYTPPSG
-368 LRMCGDASCDTPVE
+368 LRMCRHASCDEATG
-382 MPGLTGG
+382 MPSRTLG
-389 SAIGSAGDGGLLTA
+389 SAVGSAGDGGLLA
-403 HWKVRF
+403 AQWKVRF
-409 EDEVAQQYELEVVH
+409 DGEEAKQYELEVVH
-423 SRADQLDV
+423 SRPGQLD
-431 APKSDDAAWPAGRRA
+431 ATPKSDGPAGPAGRRA
-446 EQRDSADEAP
+446 EKRDTDDEPP

-466 TVAAVDIVETDQG
+466 TVAAVDIVDADRD

-498 VVGIARGGEPEG
+498 VAGIARGGEPEG

-520 DVSCAEHTV
+520 DVACTDHTV

-558 LVSQTDARSPTFT
+558 LVSETDARSPTFT
-571 AIRLVSFRPDGGQP
+571 ALRLVSFSPDGGQP
-585 VVRDLSQAIP
+585 VVRDLSHAIP

-651 NGPTGLLPAFVIDR
+651 NGPTNLLPAFVIDR

-690 CTTSEQTTIAR
+690 CTSSEQTTIAR

-711 NSTLAIGLSADDTPI
+711 TSTLAIGLSADDTPI
-726 VLSGGVSEDRDEDA
+726 VLSGGVPEDRDEDA

>member
-1 MDGARPGTGVA
+1 MPL
-12 RTGST
+12 
-17 ETAVR
+17 
-22 RQYGPPPVPS
+22 
-32 IAWSGGRGV
+32 IAWSGGRAV
-41 LALVVP
+41 LAVVVP
-47 FTAGLLLAG
+47 FAAGLLLAG

-69 LVNGAFAAL
+69 LVNGAFVAL
-78 DGAGVPVALLAVGTV
+78 DGVGVPVALLAVAVV
-93 IAALGLGFGVT
+93 IAGLGLGFGVT
-104 ASTVVML
+104 ATTVVML
-111 AATDDATAGPRDAW
+111 AAADDAVAGPRDAW

-135 VEAALVALVGAAAGT
+135 VEAALVALVAVAAGT
-150 ATAVSWRAGGW
+150 ATAVSWRASVW

-166 VVLLV
+166 VVV
-171 LGAVIVA
+171 LAVGVVIVA

-205 VIVRGGHEAMATP
+205 VVVRGGHEATATP

-226 TLMTVLGVGVLLL
+226 ALVTVLGVGVLLV

-244 PSALRSSVVVAWCCV
+244 PSAVRSSVVVAWCCV
-259 AATALVLVIVA
+259 AATALVLVIGA

-287 PLAVDPVDPMAR
+287 PLAVDPVDPVDTMAR

-311 VVLVPA
+311 VVLVPS
-317 VVFAVVVSSNPLG
+317 VVFAVIVSSNPLG

-346 GDIADVGGR
+346 GDLADVGGR

-466 TVAAVDIVETDQG
+466 TVAAIDIVETDQG
-479 RVSYWMTDVAVA
+479 RVSYWMTDVAIAGSVE
-491 SSGDRPV
+491 RPV
-498 VVGIARGGEPEG
+498 VAGIARGGEPEG
-510 RSHLVAVFCE
+510 RSHLVTVFCE
-520 DVSCAEHTV
+520 DVSCVEHTV
-529 RQVALPWIPPLEHQG
+529 RQVALPWIPPLDHQG

-558 LVSQTDARSPTFT
+558 LVSETDARSPTFT
-571 AIRLVSFRPDGGQP
+571 ALRLVSFSPDGGQP
-585 VVRDLSQAIP
+585 VVRDLSHAIP

-618 PVVLARSNGVS
+618 PVVLARSNGIA

-651 NGPTGLLPAFVIDR
+651 NGPTNLLPAFVIDR
-665 SGRPLVAVR
+665 SGRALVALR

-690 CTTSEQTTIAR
+690 CTSSEQTTIAR

-711 NSTLAIGLSADDTPI
+711 TSMLAIGLSADDTPI
-726 VLSGGVSEDRDEDA
+726 VLSGGVPEDRDEDA
-740 QGLVIRCDRPRCG
+740 KGLVIRCDRPRCG

>member
-1 MDGARPGTGVA
+1 M
-12 RTGST
+12 
-17 ETAVR
+17 
-22 RQYGPPPVPS
+22 PS

-78 DGAGVPVALLAVGTV
+78 DGTGVPVALLAVGTV

-104 ASTVVML
+104 ATTVVML

-135 VEAALVALVGAAAGT
+135 VEAALVALVAVAAGT
-150 ATAVSWRAGGW
+150 ATAVSWRASVW

-166 VVLLV
+166 VVV
-171 LGAVIVA
+171 LAVGVVIVA

-205 VIVRGGHEAMATP
+205 VIVRGGHEATATP

-226 TLMTVLGVGVLLL
+226 TMMTVLGVGVLLL

-244 PSALRSSVVVAWCCV
+244 PSAVRSSVVVAWCCIAV
-259 AATALVLVIVA
+259 TGLVLLVVA
-270 IAVRGAATRNE
+270 IAVRGAATRSE
-281 DGRLRS
+281 GGWLRS
-287 PLAVDPVDPMAR
+287 PLTGDPVAG
-299 GRRAR
+299 GRRTW
-304 PGLVGAG
+304 PGPVGAG
-311 VVLVPA
+311 VLLAPA
-317 VVFAVVVSSNPLG
+317 VMFAVIVSSNPLG

-337 PADARGLLG
+337 SVDARSISG
-346 GDIADVGGR
+346 GDVADVSGK
-355 TAVVSTPSTPPSR
+355 TAVVNAPYTPPSG
-368 LRMCGDASCDTPVE
+368 LRMCRHASCDEATG
-382 MPGLTGG
+382 MPSRTLG
-389 SAIGSAGDGGLLTA
+389 SAVGSAGDGGLLA
-403 HWKVRF
+403 AQWKVRF
-409 EDEVAQQYELEVVH
+409 DGEEAKQYELEVVH

-571 AIRLVSFRPDGGQP
+571 ALRLVSFRPDGGQP

-651 NGPTGLLPAFVIDR
+651 NGPTSLLPAFVIDR

>member
-12 RTGST
+12 SAGPT

-22 RQYGPPPVPS
+22 RQDGPPPVPL
-32 IAWSGGRGV
+32 IAWSGGRAV
-41 LALVVP
+41 LAVVVP
-47 FTAGLLLAG
+47 FAAGLLLAG

-69 LVNGAFAAL
+69 LVNGAFVAL
-78 DGAGVPVALLAVGTV
+78 DGVGVPVALLAVGTV

-135 VEAALVALVGAAAGT
+135 VEAALVALVAVAAWT
-150 ATAVSWRAGGW
+150 ATAVSWRASAW

-166 VVLLV
+166 VVV
-171 LGAVIVA
+171 LAVGVVIVA

-205 VIVRGGHEAMATP
+205 VVVRGGHEPTATP

-259 AATALVLVIVA
+259 VATALVLVIVA

-346 GDIADVGGR
+346 GDLTDVGGR

-498 VVGIARGGEPEG
+498 VAGIARGGEPEG

-520 DVSCAEHTV
+520 DVACTDHTV
-529 RQVALPWIPPLEHQG
+529 RQVALPWIPPLDHQG

-558 LVSQTDARSPTFT
+558 LVSETDARSPTFT
-571 AIRLVSFRPDGGQP
+571 ALRLVSFSPDGGQP
-585 VVRDLSQAIP
+585 VVRDLSHAIP

-651 NGPTGLLPAFVIDR
+651 NGPTNLLPAFVVDR

-711 NSTLAIGLSADDTPI
+711 TSTLAIGLSADDTPV

>member
-1 MDGARPGTGVA
+1 M
-12 RTGST
+12 
-17 ETAVR
+17 
-22 RQYGPPPVPS
+22 PS
-32 IAWSGGRGV
+32 IAWSGGRAG

-104 ASTVVML
+104 ATTVVML

-125 RWSVHHWRLV
+125 QWSVHHWRLV
-135 VEAALVALVGAAAGT
+135 VEAALVALVAVAAGT
-150 ATAVSWRAGGW
+150 ATAVSWRASVW

-166 VVLLV
+166 VVV
-171 LGAVIVA
+171 LAVGVVIVA

-205 VIVRGGHEAMATP
+205 VIVRGGHEATP

-226 TLMTVLGVGVLLL
+226 ALMTVLGVGVLLL

-244 PSALRSSVVVAWCCV
+244 PSVLRSSVIVAWCCV
-259 AATALVLVIVA
+259 AVTGLVLVIVA

-281 DGRLRS
+281 GGRLRS
-287 PLAVDPVDPMAR
+287 PLAVDPADPMAR

-317 VVFAVVVSSNPLG
+317 VVFAVIVSSNPLG

-368 LRMCGDASCDTPVE
+368 LRMCGHASCDTPME

-389 SAIGSAGDGGLLTA
+389 SAIGRTGDGGLLTA

-409 EDEVAQQYELEVVH
+409 EDEVAEQYELEVVH

-446 EQRDSADEAP
+446 EQRDSADETP

-520 DVSCAEHTV
+520 DVSCVEHTV
-529 RQVALPWIPPLEHQG
+529 RQVALPWIPPLDHQG

-558 LVSQTDARSPTFT
+558 LVSETDARSPTFT
-571 AIRLVSFRPDGGQP
+571 ALRLVSFSPDSGQP
-585 VVRDLSQAIP
+585 VVRDLSHAIP

-618 PVVLARSNGVS
+618 PVVLARSNGIA

-651 NGPTGLLPAFVIDR
+651 NGPTNLLPAFVIDR

-690 CTTSEQTTIAR
+690 CTSSEQTTIAR
-701 FPPVQDERSS
+701 FPAVQDERSS
-711 NSTLAIGLSADDTPI
+711 TSTLAIGLSADDTPI
-726 VLSGGVSEDRDEDA
+726 VLSGGVPEDRDEDA
-740 QGLVIRCDRPRCG
+740 KGLVIRCDRPRCG

>member
-1 MDGARPGTGVA
+1 MDAARPGTGVA

-17 ETAVR
+17 ETAVQ

-32 IAWSGGRGV
+32 IAWSGGRAG

-104 ASTVVML
+104 ATTVVML

-135 VEAALVALVGAAAGT
+135 VEAALVALVAVAAGT
-150 ATAVSWRAGGW
+150 ATAVWWRAGGW
-161 GTVVI
+161 GAVVI

-205 VIVRGGHEAMATP
+205 VVVRGGHEATATP

-226 TLMTVLGVGVLLL
+226 ALVTVLGVGVLLL

-259 AATALVLVIVA
+259 VVVLLVLFVLA
-270 IAVRGAATRNE
+270 IAVRGAAARSE
-281 DGRLRS
+281 GGRLGP
-287 PLAVDPVDPMAR
+287 PLLGYPVGG

-317 VVFAVVVSSNPLG
+317 MVFAVIVSSNPLG
-330 VVQYDAA
+330 MVQYDVAQV
-337 PADARGLLG
+337 DARVLRG
-346 GDIADVGGR
+346 GDVADVSGR
-355 TAVVSTPSTPPSR
+355 TAVVSAPYTPPSS
-368 LRMCGDASCDTPVE
+368 LRMCRKTSCDDATE
-382 MPGLTGG
+382 MPSRTLG
-389 SAIGSAGDGGLLTA
+389 SAVGSAGDGGLLTA
-403 HWKVRF
+403 QWKVRF

-423 SRADQLDV
+423 SRADQLDA
-431 APKSDDAAWPAGRRA
+431 APKSDGAAWPAGRRA

-456 AVDRPEGRRT
+456 AVDRPEGHRT
-466 TVAAVDIVETDQG
+466 TVAAVDIVETDRD

-510 RSHLVAVFCE
+510 RSHMVAVFCE
-520 DVSCAEHTV
+520 DVSCVEHTV
-529 RQVALPWIPPLEHQG
+529 RQVALPWIPPLDDQG

-558 LVSQTDARSPTFT
+558 LVSETDARSPTFT
-571 AIRLVSFRPDGGQP
+571 ALRLVSFGPDGVQP
-585 VVRDLSQAIP
+585 VVRDLSHAIP

-618 PVVLARSNGVS
+618 PVVLARSNGIA
-629 TQRLTFCADA
+629 TQRLTFCADV

-651 NGPTGLLPAFVIDR
+651 NGSTNLLPAFVIDR

-674 DEERGTLGL
+674 DEEPGTLGL

-690 CTTSEQTTIAR
+690 CTSSEQTTIAR
-701 FPPVQDERSS
+701 FPPVQDERSGT
-711 NSTLAIGLSADDTPI
+711 STLAIGLSADDTPI

-740 QGLVIRCDRPRCG
+740 KGLVIRCDRPRCG

>member
-12 RTGST
+12 SAGRT

-22 RQYGPPPVPS
+22 RQYGPPPVPL
-32 IAWSGGRGV
+32 IAWSGGRAV
-41 LALVVP
+41 LAFVVP
-47 FTAGLLLAG
+47 FAAGLLLAG

-69 LVNGAFAAL
+69 LVNGAFVAL
-78 DGAGVPVALLAVGTV
+78 DGAGVPVALLAMGTV

-104 ASTVVML
+104 ATTVVML
-111 AATDDATAGPRDAW
+111 AAADDAVAGPRDAW
-125 RWSVHHWRLV
+125 RWSVHHRWLV
-135 VEAALVALVGAAAGT
+135 AEAALVALVAVAAGT

-161 GTVVI
+161 GTLVI
-166 VVLLV
+166 VVLLLV
-171 LGAVIVA
+171 GTVIAA

-187 VAGVPRRSAFRRA
+187 VAGVPRRPAFRRA
-200 WGSGR
+200 WESGR
-205 VIVRGGHEAMATP
+205 VIVRGGHEATATP

-226 TLMTVLGVGVLLL
+226 TLTTVLGVGVLLL

-244 PSALRSSVVVAWCCV
+244 PSALRSSVIVAWCCM
-259 AATALVLVIVA
+259 AATGLVLLVVA

-281 DGRLRS
+281 GGRLRS
-287 PLAVDPVDPMAR
+287 PLVADSAAGE
-299 GRRAR
+299 GRAS
-304 PGLVGAG
+304 PGLIGAAAL
-311 VVLVPA
+311 LVPA

-330 VVQYDAA
+330 AVQYDAA
-337 PADARGLLG
+337 SVAARAISG
-346 GDIADVGGR
+346 GDVADVTGQ
-355 TAVVSTPSTPPSR
+355 TAVVSAPYTPPSS
-368 LRMCGDASCDTPVE
+368 LRMCRQASCDGAME
-382 MPGLTGG
+382 MPSRTLG
-389 SAIGSAGDGGLLTA
+389 SAVGSAGDGGLLTA

-423 SRADQLDV
+423 SRPDQLDA
-431 APKSDDAAWPAGRRA
+431 APKSDGAAWPAGRRA
-446 EQRDSADEAP
+446 EKRDSADEAP

-466 TVAAVDIVETDQG
+466 TVAAVDIVETDRD

-520 DVSCAEHTV
+520 DVSCVEHTV
-529 RQVALPWIPPLEHQG
+529 RQVALPWIPPLDHQG

-558 LVSQTDARSPTFT
+558 LVSETYQDSTFS
-571 AIRLVSFRPDGGQP
+571 ALRLVSFGPDGGQP
-585 VVRDLSQAIP
+585 VVRDLSHAIP
-595 PGEPVRAW
+595 PGEPVREW
-603 DEAYDARVAIGGDGN
+603 GEAYDARVAIGGDGN

-651 NGPTGLLPAFVIDR
+651 KGPTSLLPAFVIDR

-690 CTTSEQTTIAR
+690 CTNSEQTTIAR
-701 FPPVQDERSS
+701 FPPVQDERSGT
-711 NSTLAIGLSADDTPI
+711 STLAIGLSADDTPI
-726 VLSGGVSEDRDEDA
+726 VLSGGVSEDRDEDV

>member
-1 MDGARPGTGVA
+1 MPL
-12 RTGST
+12 
-17 ETAVR
+17 
-22 RQYGPPPVPS
+22 
-32 IAWSGGRGV
+32 IAWSGGRAV
-41 LALVVP
+41 FAFVVP
-47 FTAGLLLAG
+47 FAAGLLLAG

-69 LVNGAFAAL
+69 LVNGAFVAL
-78 DGAGVPVALLAVGTV
+78 DGTGVPAALLAVGTV
-93 IAALGLGFGVT
+93 IATLGLGFGVT
-104 ASTVVML
+104 ATTVVML
-111 AATDDATAGPRDAW
+111 AAADDAVARGLDAW

-135 VEAALVALVGAAAGT
+135 VEAALVALVAVAAGT
-150 ATAVSWRAGGW
+150 ATTLSWLAGGW
-161 GTVVI
+161 GTVAI

-171 LGAVIVA
+171 VGAVIVA

-205 VIVRGGHEAMATP
+205 AIVRGGHEATATP

-226 TLMTVLGVGVLLL
+226 ALVTVLGVGVLLL

-244 PSALRSSVVVAWCCV
+244 PSVFRSSVVVAWCCV
-259 AATALVLVIVA
+259 AVTGLVLLVVA

-281 DGRLRS
+281 GGRLRS
-287 PLAVDPVDPMAR
+287 PLAGDPVAG
-299 GRRAR
+299 GRRTW
-304 PGLVGAG
+304 PGPIGAG
-311 VVLVPA
+311 VLLAPA
-317 VVFAVVVSSNPLG
+317 VMFAVIVSSNPLG

-337 PADARGLLG
+337 SVDARSISG
-346 GDIADVGGR
+346 GDVADVSGK
-355 TAVVSTPSTPPSR
+355 TAVVNAPYTPPSS
-368 LRMCGDASCDTPVE
+368 LRMCRHASCDEATG
-382 MPGLTGG
+382 MPSRTLG
-389 SAIGSAGDGGLLTA
+389 SAVGSAGDGGLLA
-403 HWKVRF
+403 AQWKVRF
-409 EDEVAQQYELEVVH
+409 DGEEAKQYELEVVH
-423 SRADQLDV
+423 SRPGQLD
-431 APKSDDAAWPAGRRA
+431 ATPKSDGPAWPAGRRA
-446 EQRDSADEAP
+446 EKRDTDDEAS

-466 TVAAVDIVETDQG
+466 TVAAVDIVDADRD

-498 VVGIARGGEPEG
+498 VAGIARGGEPEG

-520 DVSCAEHTV
+520 DVACTDHTV
-529 RQVALPWIPPLEHQG
+529 RQVALPWIPPLDHQG

-558 LVSQTDARSPTFT
+558 LVSETDARSPTFT
-571 AIRLVSFRPDGGQP
+571 ALRLVSFSPDGGQP
-585 VVRDLSQAIP
+585 IVRDLSNAIP

-603 DEAYDARVAIGGDGN
+603 DEAYDARVAIAGDGN

-651 NGPTGLLPAFVIDR
+651 KGPTNLLPAFVIDR

-711 NSTLAIGLSADDTPI
+711 TSTLAIGLSADDTPI

>member
-1 MDGARPGTGVA
+1 MDDARPGTGVA
-12 RTGST
+12 SAGST

-22 RQYGPPPVPS
+22 RQYGPPPVPL
-32 IAWSGGRGV
+32 IAWSGGRAV
-41 LALVVP
+41 FAFVVP
-47 FTAGLLLAG
+47 FAAGLLLAG

-69 LVNGAFAAL
+69 LVNGAFVAL
-78 DGAGVPVALLAVGTV
+78 DGTGVPAALLAVGAV
-93 IAALGLGFGVT
+93 IAALGLGFGTT
-104 ASTVVML
+104 ATTVVML
-111 AATDDATAGPRDAW
+111 AAADDATAGPRDAW

-135 VEAALVALVGAAAGT
+135 VEATLVALVAVAAGT
-150 ATAVSWRAGGW
+150 ATAVSSRAGGW
-161 GTVVI
+161 GTLVI

-171 LGAVIVA
+171 VGAVIAA

-187 VAGVPRRSAFRRA
+187 VAGVPRRAAFRRA

-205 VIVRGGHEAMATP
+205 VVVRGGHEATATP

-226 TLMTVLGVGVLLL
+226 ALVTVLGVGVLLL

-244 PSALRSSVVVAWCCV
+244 PSVLRSSVVVAWCCV
-259 AATALVLVIVA
+259 AVTGLVLIIVA
-270 IAVRGAATRNE
+270 IAVRGAATRN
-281 DGRLRS
+281 DGGRLRS
-287 PLAVDPVDPMAR
+287 PLTTDPVAG

-304 PGLVGAG
+304 PGFVGAG

-317 VVFAVVVSSNPLG
+317 VVFAVIVSSNPLG

-423 SRADQLDV
+423 SRADQLDA
-431 APKSDDAAWPAGRRA
+431 APKSDGAAWPAGRRA

-520 DVSCAEHTV
+520 DVSCVEHTV
-529 RQVALPWIPPLEHQG
+529 RQVALPWIPPLDHQG

-558 LVSQTDARSPTFT
+558 LVSETDARSPTFT
-571 AIRLVSFRPDGGQP
+571 ALRLVSFSPDGGQP
-585 VVRDLSQAIP
+585 VVRDLSHAIP

-618 PVVLARSNGVS
+618 PVVLARSNGVA

-651 NGPTGLLPAFVIDR
+651 KGPTNLLPAFVIDR

-690 CTTSEQTTIAR
+690 CTGSEQTTIAR

-711 NSTLAIGLSADDTPI
+711 TGTLAIGLTADDTPI
-726 VLSGGVSEDRDEDA
+726 VLSGGATEDRDED
-740 QGLVIRCDRPRCG
+740 V
-753 VS
+753 

>member
-1 MDGARPGTGVA
+1 M
-12 RTGST
+12 
-17 ETAVR
+17 TA
-22 RQYGPPPVPS
+22 
-32 IAWSGGRGV
+32 
-41 LALVVP
+41 
-47 FTAGLLLAG
+47 T
-56 VVLLLGVPGGRVA
+56 
-69 LVNGAFAAL
+69 
-78 DGAGVPVALLAVGTV
+78 
-93 IAALGLGFGVT
+93 
-104 ASTVVML
+104 TVVML

-135 VEAALVALVGAAAGT
+135 VEAALLALVAVAAGT
-150 ATAVSWRAGGW
+150 ATAVSWRAGVW

-166 VVLLV
+166 VVV
-171 LGAVIVA
+171 LAVGVVIVA

-205 VIVRGGHEAMATP
+205 VIVRGGHEATATP

-226 TLMTVLGVGVLLL
+226 ALVTVLGVGVLLL

-244 PSALRSSVVVAWCCV
+244 PSVFRSSVVVAWCCV
-259 AATALVLVIVA
+259 VVVLLVLFVLA
-270 IAVRGAATRNE
+270 IAVRGAAARSE
-281 DGRLRS
+281 GGRLGP
-287 PLAVDPVDPMAR
+287 PLLGYPMGG

-317 VVFAVVVSSNPLG
+317 MVFAVIVSSNPLG
-330 VVQYDAA
+330 MVQYDVAQV
-337 PADARGLLG
+337 DARVLRG
-346 GDIADVGGR
+346 GDVADVSGR
-355 TAVVSTPSTPPSR
+355 TAVVSAPYTPPSS
-368 LRMCGDASCDTPVE
+368 LRMCRKTSCDDATE
-382 MPGLTGG
+382 MPSRTLG
-389 SAIGSAGDGGLLTA
+389 SVVGSAGDGGLLTA
-403 HWKVRF
+403 QWKVRF
-409 EDEVAQQYELEVVH
+409 EDEVAQRYELEVVH
-423 SRADQLDV
+423 SRADQLDA
-431 APKSDDAAWPAGRRA
+431 APKSDGAAWPAGRRA

-456 AVDRPEGRRT
+456 AVDRPEGHRT
-466 TVAAVDIVETDQG
+466 TVAAVDIVETDRD
-479 RVSYWMTDVAVA
+479 RVNYWMTDVAVA

-520 DVSCAEHTV
+520 DVSCVEHTV
-529 RQVALPWIPPLEHQG
+529 RQVALPWIPPLDHQG

-558 LVSQTDARSPTFT
+558 LVSETDARSPTFT
-571 AIRLVSFRPDGGQP
+571 ALRLVSFSPDGGQP
-585 VVRDLSQAIP
+585 VVRDLSHAIP

-651 NGPTGLLPAFVIDR
+651 KGPTNLLPAFVVDR

-690 CTTSEQTTIAR
+690 CTSSEQTTIAR

-711 NSTLAIGLSADDTPI
+711 TSTLAIGLSADDTPI
-726 VLSGGVSEDRDEDA
+726 VLSGGVPEDRDEDA

>member
-12 RTGST
+12 RAGST
-17 ETAVR
+17 EAAVR
-22 RQYGPPPVPS
+22 RQDGPPPVPS

-104 ASTVVML
+104 ATTVVML

-135 VEAALVALVGAAAGT
+135 VEAALVALVAVAAGT
-150 ATAVSWRAGGW
+150 ATAVSWRASVW
-161 GTVVI
+161 GAVVI
-166 VVLLV
+166 VVV
-171 LGAVIVA
+171 LAVGVVIVA
-178 PLLLGWALL
+178 PLLLGWAML

-205 VIVRGGHEAMATP
+205 VIVRGGHEATATP

-226 TLMTVLGVGVLLL
+226 ALVTVLGVGVLLL

-244 PSALRSSVVVAWCCV
+244 PSVFRSSVVVAWCCV
-259 AATALVLVIVA
+259 AVTGLVLLVVA

-281 DGRLRS
+281 GGRLRS

-299 GRRAR
+299 GRRAW

-317 VVFAVVVSSNPLG
+317 VVFAVIVSSNPLG
-330 VVQYDAA
+330 VVQSDAA
-337 PADARGLLG
+337 RADARGLLG

-368 LRMCGDASCDTPVE
+368 LRMCGGASCDTPVD

-409 EDEVAQQYELEVVH
+409 EDEVAQEYELEVVH

-431 APKSDDAAWPAGRRA
+431 APKSDDAVWPAGRRA

-456 AVDRPEGRRT
+456 AVDRPEGHRT

-520 DVSCAEHTV
+520 DVSCVEHTV
-529 RQVALPWIPPLEHQG
+529 RQVALPWIPPLDHQG

-558 LVSQTDARSPTFT
+558 LVSETDARSPTFT
-571 AIRLVSFRPDGGQP
+571 ALRLVSFSPDGGQP
-585 VVRDLSQAIP
+585 VVRDLSHAIP

-618 PVVLARSNGVS
+618 PVVLARSNGIA

-651 NGPTGLLPAFVIDR
+651 NGPTNLLPAFVIDR

-690 CTTSEQTTIAR
+690 CTSSEQTTIAR
-701 FPPVQDERSS
+701 FPAVQDERSS
-711 NSTLAIGLSADDTPI
+711 TSTLAIGLSADDTPI
-726 VLSGGVSEDRDEDA
+726 VLSGGVPEDRDEDA
-740 QGLVIRCDRPRCG
+740 KGLVIRCDRPRCG
-753 VS
+753 AS

>member
-12 RTGST
+12 RAGST

-32 IAWSGGRGV
+32 IAWSGGRAG

-78 DGAGVPVALLAVGTV
+78 DGTGVPVALLAVGTV

-104 ASTVVML
+104 ATTVVML

-135 VEAALVALVGAAAGT
+135 VEAALLALVAVAAGT
-150 ATAVSWRAGGW
+150 ATAVSWRASVW

-166 VVLLV
+166 VVV
-171 LGAVIVA
+171 LAVGVVIVA

-205 VIVRGGHEAMATP
+205 VIVRGGHEATATP

-226 TLMTVLGVGVLLL
+226 ALVTVLGVGVLLL

-244 PSALRSSVVVAWCCV
+244 PSVFRSSVVVAWCCV
-259 AATALVLVIVA
+259 AVTGLVLVIVA

-281 DGRLRS
+281 GGRLRS
-287 PLAVDPVDPMAR
+287 PLVADSAA
-299 GRRAR
+299 GERRAS
-304 PGLVGAG
+304 PGLIGAAAL
-311 VVLVPA
+311 LVPA

-330 VVQYDAA
+330 AVQYDAA
-337 PADARGLLG
+337 SVAARAISG
-346 GDIADVGGR
+346 GDVADVTGQ
-355 TAVVSTPSTPPSR
+355 TAVVSAPYTPPSS
-368 LRMCGDASCDTPVE
+368 LRMCRQASCDGAME
-382 MPGLTGG
+382 MPSRTLG
-389 SAIGSAGDGGLLTA
+389 SAVGSAGDGGLLTA
-403 HWKVRF
+403 QWKVRF
-409 EDEVAQQYELEVVH
+409 DGEEAQQYELEVVH
-423 SRADQLDV
+423 SRPDQLDA
-431 APKSDDAAWPAGRRA
+431 APKSDGAAWPAGRRA
-446 EQRDSADEAP
+446 EKRDSADEAP

-466 TVAAVDIVETDQG
+466 TVTAVDIVDG
-479 RVSYWMTDVAVA
+479 DRDHVSYWMTDVAIA
-491 SSGDRPV
+491 GSGDRPV

-510 RSHLVAVFCE
+510 RSHLVAVFCA
-520 DVSCAEHTV
+520 DVSCVEHTV
-529 RQVALPWIPPLEHQG
+529 RQVAMPWIPPLDHQG
-544 VDVAVAPDGTAVVS
+544 VDVAVATDGTAVVS
-558 LVSQTDARSPTFT
+558 LVSETYQDSTFS
-571 AIRLVSFRPDGGQP
+571 ALRLVSFGPDGGQP
-585 VVRDLSQAIP
+585 VVRDLSHAIP
-595 PGEPVRAW
+595 PGEPVWEW

-639 SCSSSSHTDITP
+639 SCSSSSHTDITLK
-651 NGPTGLLPAFVIDR
+651 GPTSLLPAFVIDR

-690 CTTSEQTTIAR
+690 CTNSEQTTIAR
-701 FPPVQDERSS
+701 FPPVQDERSGT
-711 NSTLAIGLSADDTPI
+711 STLAIGLSADDTPI
-726 VLSGGVSEDRDEDA
+726 VLSGGVSEDRDEDV

>member
-78 DGAGVPVALLAVGTV
+78 DGTGVPVALLAVGTV

-104 ASTVVML
+104 ATTVVML

-135 VEAALVALVGAAAGT
+135 VEAALVALVAVAAGT
-150 ATAVSWRAGGW
+150 ATAVSWRASVW

-166 VVLLV
+166 VVV
-171 LGAVIVA
+171 LAVGVVIVA

-205 VIVRGGHEAMATP
+205 VIVRGGHEATATP

-226 TLMTVLGVGVLLL
+226 TMMTVLGVGVLLL

-244 PSALRSSVVVAWCCV
+244 PSAVRSSVVVAWCCIAV
-259 AATALVLVIVA
+259 TGLVLLVVA
-270 IAVRGAATRNE
+270 IAVRGAATRSE
-281 DGRLRS
+281 GGWLRS
-287 PLAVDPVDPMAR
+287 PLTGDPVAG
-299 GRRAR
+299 GRRTW
-304 PGLVGAG
+304 PGPVGAG
-311 VVLVPA
+311 VLLAPA
-317 VVFAVVVSSNPLG
+317 VMFAVIVSSNPLG

-337 PADARGLLG
+337 SVDARSISG
-346 GDIADVGGR
+346 GDVADVSGK
-355 TAVVSTPSTPPSR
+355 TAVVNAPYTPPSG
-368 LRMCGDASCDTPVE
+368 LRMCRHASCDEATG
-382 MPGLTGG
+382 MPSRTLG
-389 SAIGSAGDGGLLTA
+389 SAVGSAGDGGLLA
-403 HWKVRF
+403 AQWKVRF
-409 EDEVAQQYELEVVH
+409 DGEEAKQYELEVVH

-571 AIRLVSFRPDGGQP
+571 ALRLVSFRPDGGQP

-651 NGPTGLLPAFVIDR
+651 NGPTSLLPAFVIDR

>member
-1 MDGARPGTGVA
+1 MDDARPGTGVA
-12 RTGST
+12 GAGST
-17 ETAVR
+17 GTAVR
-22 RQYGPPPVPS
+22 RQYGPPPVPL
-32 IAWSGGRGV
+32 IAWSGGRAVFAFG
-41 LALVVP
+41 VP
-47 FTAGLLLAG
+47 FAAGLLLAG

-78 DGAGVPVALLAVGTV
+78 DGTGVPAPLFAVGAV

-104 ASTVVML
+104 AATVVVL
-111 AATDDATAGPRDAW
+111 AAADDAVAGPRDAW

-135 VEAALVALVGAAAGT
+135 VEAALVALVAVAVVT
-150 ATAVSWRAGGW
+150 ATAVWWRAGGW

-166 VVLLV
+166 VVLLAV
-171 LGAVIVA
+171 GAVIVA
-178 PLLLGWALL
+178 PLLLGWALV
-187 VAGVPRRSAFRRA
+187 VAGVPRRSAYRRA

-205 VIVRGGHEAMATP
+205 VIVRGGHEATATP

-226 TLMTVLGVGVLLL
+226 TLVTVLGVGVLLL

-244 PSALRSSVVVAWCCV
+244 PSALRSSVVVAWCCIAV
-259 AATALVLVIVA
+259 TGLVLVVVA
-270 IAVRGAATRNE
+270 IAVRGAATRN
-281 DGRLRS
+281 DGGRLRS
-287 PLAVDPVDPMAR
+287 PLTTDPVAG

-311 VVLVPA
+311 VVVVPA
-317 VVFAVVVSSNPLG
+317 VVFAVIVSSNPIG

-403 HWKVRF
+403 QWKVRF
-409 EDEVAQQYELEVVH
+409 DGEEAQQYELEVVH

-456 AVDRPEGRRT
+456 AVDRPEGHRT
-466 TVAAVDIVETDQG
+466 TVAAVDIVETDRD

-529 RQVALPWIPPLEHQG
+529 RQVALPWIPPLDHQG

-558 LVSQTDARSPTFT
+558 LVSETDAGSPTFS
-571 AIRLVSFRPDGGQP
+571 ALQLVSFRPDGGQP
-585 VVRDLSQAIP
+585 VVRDLSHAIP
-595 PGEPVRAW
+595 PGKPVRAW

-618 PVVLARSNGVS
+618 PVVLARSNGIA

-651 NGPTGLLPAFVIDR
+651 NGPTNLLPAFVIDR

-690 CTTSEQTTIAR
+690 CTDSEQTTIAR
-701 FPPVQDERSS
+701 FPPLQDARSS
-711 NSTLAIGLSADDTPI
+711 TGTLAIGLTADDTPM
-726 VLSGGVSEDRDEDA
+726 VLSGGATDDRDEDVP
-740 QGLVIRCDRPRCG
+740 GLVIRCDRPRCG
-753 VS
+753 TS

>member
-1 MDGARPGTGVA
+1 MDGARPGTGV
-12 RTGST
+12 TGAGPT

-32 IAWSGGRGV
+32 IAWSGGRAV
-41 LALVVP
+41 LAFVVP
-47 FTAGLLLAG
+47 FAAGLLLAG

-69 LVNGAFAAL
+69 LVNGAFVAL
-78 DGAGVPVALLAVGTV
+78 DGTGVPAALLAVGTV
-93 IAALGLGFGVT
+93 IATLGLGFGVT
-104 ASTVVML
+104 ATTVVML
-111 AATDDATAGPRDAW
+111 AAADDAVARGLDAW

-135 VEAALVALVGAAAGT
+135 VEAALVALVAVAAGT
-150 ATAVSWRAGGW
+150 ATTLSWLAGGW

-171 LGAVIVA
+171 VGAVIVA

-187 VAGVPRRSAFRRA
+187 VAGVPRRAAFRRA
-200 WGSGR
+200 WGAGR
-205 VIVRGGHEAMATP
+205 VIVRGGLEATATP

-226 TLMTVLGVGVLLL
+226 TMMTVLGVGVLLL

-287 PLAVDPVDPMAR
+287 PLAVDPVDTMAR

-317 VVFAVVVSSNPLG
+317 VVFAVIVSSNPLG

-346 GDIADVGGR
+346 GDLADVGGR
-355 TAVVSTPSTPPSR
+355 TAVVSTPSTLPSR
-368 LRMCGDASCDTPVE
+368 LRMCGHASCDTPME

-479 RVSYWMTDVAVA
+479 RVGYWMTDVAVA

-520 DVSCAEHTV
+520 DVSCVEHTV
-529 RQVALPWIPPLEHQG
+529 RQVALPWIPPLDHQG

-558 LVSQTDARSPTFT
+558 LVSETDARSPTFT
-571 AIRLVSFRPDGGQP
+571 ALRLVSFSPDGGQP
-585 VVRDLSQAIP
+585 VVRDLSHAIP

-651 NGPTGLLPAFVIDR
+651 NGPTNLLPAFVIDR

-690 CTTSEQTTIAR
+690 CTSSEQTTIAR

-711 NSTLAIGLSADDTPI
+711 TSTLAIGLSADDTPI
-726 VLSGGVSEDRDEDA
+726 VLSGGVPEDRDEDA
-740 QGLVIRCDRPRCG
+740 KGLVIRCDRPRCG